1 MQYDSSQKN
10 KIKYYSMYLPE
21 HYLLDVVGSQCR
33 KKISHNLKEHK
44 KNIQK

>member
-1 MQYDSSQKN
+1 
-10 KIKYYSMYLPE
+10 MYLPE
-21 HYLLDVVGSQCR
+21 HYLLDVVGSQYR